1 MKDFFFATALAE
13 AEEASASA
21 WELLGE
27 GIKFWV
33 TIAVLAAVGVC
44 GYLVTCRGGK
54 KPFKKPFWT
63 AKTMAVGAMCM
74 ALSSVLSLIKL
85 WPMPMGGSITPASML
100 PLLVFAYC
108 YGVGPGMVLGAIYG
122 VMQFLLGG
130 AAWLALGA
138 IPNLLDYPLAFAMLG
153 LAGLFRGSR
162 KGMCIGFTLGCFGR
176 FCCSF
181 LSGFVFYG
189 QYAPEGM
196 NPAWYS
202 FLYNGTYMLPECL
215 ICIGIGLLIGER
227 LVKELRKQ

>member
-1 MKDFFFATALAE
+1 MKDFFFTTALAE
-13 AEEASASA
+13 GEDASAGA

-27 GIKFWV
+27 GITFWV
-33 TIAVLAAVGVC
+33 TIAVLAAVGIC
-44 GYLVTCRGGK
+44 AYLVTRRGG
-54 KPFKKPFWT
+54 KKPFWT

-85 WPMPMGGSITPASML
+85 WSMPMGGSITPASML

-153 LAGLFRGSR
+153 LAGLFRGSHR
-162 KGMCIGFTLGCFGR
+162 RMCIGFTLGCFGR

-196 NPAWYS
+196 NPVWYS
-202 FLYNGTYMLPECL
+202 LAYNGSYMLPECL

-227 LVKELRKQ
+227 LVKELKRR